1 MAFPRG
7 GDHRP
12 DCGAVLGH
20 LTAAGEDAENAA
32 QRRAVRN
39 GQPAPG
45 DTTHQVCIVL
55 MLDLRHPG
63 SLRVALPAVKPAAA
77 STPTEVRLA

>member
-1 MAFPRG
+1 M
-7 GDHRP
+7 
-12 DCGAVLGH
+12 LGH

-45 DTTHQVCIVL
+45 DTTHQVAHSPDSPSSVIPT
-55 MLDLRHPG
+55 RI
-63 SLRVALPAVKPAAA
+63 RVAEHPAQGEGEA
-77 STPTEVRLA
+77 RRRR